1 MIVDPE
7 LTSRYWIVRK
17 TVCLLGYYRGLRSI
31 ELRSIEFGRTFE
43 SGEKSFDSDE
53 AGFWF
58 SYERGKQRGLPVV
71 STFCVP
77 RRQED
82 WVAPISGS
90 DRNPID
96 YDPASVIDLYL
107 QLLELD
113 LKTTRNQLEGGFFK
127 SAHGKNGKFFRNVP
141 MGKNLIERVGRE
153 FAEELFLPHPA
164 TFTSHCWRRTCG
176 TNASDGG
183 VNVTTL
189 MSFMGWKTPKT
200 AIGYVAKSRMS
211 SYNMSMFLCN
221 VQRQNSDLD
230 QIISKSKP
238 FVRHSKPEKTSVSK
252 AMKKPKVVPNVVLKE
267 SSIGSGVEKTSS
279 VEDLVTSRFSVK
291 LAVARKAESKSRTVE
306 AQAVDDLNLS
316 IVKSINE
323 TDFDDSDA
331 VEAVTKS
338 ESVSVIEENLESISV
353 AGQVDPSASV
363 ISALLDPRVS
373 SIFSNLQNH
382 GQLHVHL
389 HFGKN

>member
-1 MIVDPE
+1 
-7 LTSRYWIVRK
+7 
-17 TVCLLGYYRGLRSI
+17 
-31 ELRSIEFGRTFE
+31 
-43 SGEKSFDSDE
+43 
-53 AGFWF
+53 
-58 SYERGKQRGLPVV
+58 
-71 STFCVP
+71 
-77 RRQED
+77 
-82 WVAPISGS
+82 
-90 DRNPID
+90 
-96 YDPASVIDLYL
+96 
-107 QLLELD
+107 
-113 LKTTRNQLEGGFFK
+113 
-127 SAHGKNGKFFRNVP
+127 
-141 MGKNLIERVGRE
+141 
-153 FAEELFLPHPA
+153 
-164 TFTSHCWRRTCG
+164 
-176 TNASDGG
+176 
-183 VNVTTL
+183 
-189 MSFMGWKTPKT
+189 
-200 AIGYVAKSRMS
+200 
-211 SYNMSMFLCN
+211 
-221 VQRQNSDLD
+221 
-230 QIISKSKP
+230 
-238 FVRHSKPEKTSVSK
+238 
-252 AMKKPKVVPNVVLKE
+252 MKKPKVVPNVVLKE

-279 VEDLVTSRFSVK
+279 VEDLVTSHFSVK